1 MKLTTFDALLH
12 LGDYDY
18 ECKPDLY
25 FDTMIADRKFQFMGI
40 MGNHEDEAQCGKD
53 APPKYLNHLYSEMTD
68 TKKNSEV
75 QCEFSSSKFMWSCKY
90 KNLVSLN
97 FFFFFFF
104 FFNFFLFF
112 FFFFFF
118 FF

>member
-104 FFNFFLFF
+104 FF
-112 FFFFFF
+112 
-118 FF
+118 